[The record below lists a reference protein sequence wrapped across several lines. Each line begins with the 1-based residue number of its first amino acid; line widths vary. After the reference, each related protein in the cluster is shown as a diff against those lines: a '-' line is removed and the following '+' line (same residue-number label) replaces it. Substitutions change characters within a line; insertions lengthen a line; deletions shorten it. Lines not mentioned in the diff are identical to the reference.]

1 MKALV
6 LGSTGQLGQ
15 CIKDAVKESDIDIVF
30 FSRKDFDFLDLNNS
44 LDKFDSI
51 HPDIIVNAA
60 AFTNVDLAEDQ
71 EFTAN
76 EVNNLGLE
84 FLASKC
90 KQLNS
95 HLIHISTDYIFDG
108 LRDSPY
114 TEDSTP
120 NPINIYGQTKYDG
133 ELRIQ
138 ESGCKYTILRASWIF
153 SEYGSNFLKTIMM
166 LGQTKERLT
175 VINDQ
180 VGSPTYAHDIAGI
193 ILEIF
198 FSSSTDRYNQEIF
211 NVCGHHQISW
221 YDFSC
226 KILSAAKSLGISVS
240 ADVFPIDSDEFNQ
253 NANRPKY
260 SALSNSKML
269 SRFKYKM
276 TSLDEAI
283 LSSINCAN

>member
-1 MKALV
+1 LKALV

-15 CIKDAVKESDIDIVF
+15 CIKDAVKESKIEIVF

-71 EFTAN
+71 VLTAN
-76 EVNNLGLE
+76 KVNNLGLE

-108 LRDSPY
+108 LTDSPY

-138 ESGCKYTILRASWIF
+138 ESGCKYTILRASWVF

-166 LGQTKERLT
+166 LGKTKERLT

-193 ILEIF
+193 ISEIL
-198 FSSSTDRYNQEIF
+198 FSSSINKYNQEIF
-211 NVCGHHQISW
+211 NVCGHDQISW

-226 KILSAAKSLGISVS
+226 KILSTAKSLGISVS
-240 ADVFPIDSDEFNQ
+240 AEVSPINSVEFNQ

-260 SALSNSKML
+260 SALSNLKIS

-276 TSLDEAI
+276 TSLDAAI
-283 LSSINCAN
+283 LKSINYAN